1 MADSL
6 NIVISVA
13 AILMAIINML
23 FGFIL
28 KRTWS
33 ELADNRKE
41 LKEIYALL
49 ADIRVS
55 LARMEE
61 RGKVV
66 VREN

>member
-1 MADSL
+1 
-6 NIVISVA
+6 
-13 AILMAIINML
+13 MAIINML

-41 LKEIYALL
+41 LKEIYAML